1 MTTAESRSSVYDRP
15 SMRRGDEGEGVD
27 FVARAS
33 AVGGSCRREL
43 AYLLADA
50 EPTDEVEESTQ
61 LLFETGRALESVV
74 LDSMERSGWD
84 IERIDADD
92 PTPAAVTLVD
102 GRMLVEGYPDAFGTI
117 GVFDDLPKVIEVKTR
132 SAGAFKRWTQVG
144 TVRSHP
150 EAAAQAAVYSLGI
163 FGEYRPVA
171 IATMNTDERRWDTE
185 VLRAHSLEAALVRTD
200 DRMREFVRTVD
211 AGETPAPDFE
221 KDYWKC
227 GGCVFRTLCSET
239 REDAVEEPGVETAE
253 KTVTQEEFQQAMLA
267 YERAH
272 EAGKP
277 KKNAQDI
284 LRRYMVEN
292 NLELMEV
299 EGAKKTRKV
308 KLAGGG
314 ARISVNQKKLRLLLS
329 DEAYAEVVTESPTA
343 PSLRV
348 T

>member
-1 MTTAESRSSVYDRP
+1 MTTAETRSSVYDRP
-15 SMRRGDEGEGVD
+15 SMRRGEDGEGVD

-43 AYLLADA
+43 AYLLADT
-50 EPTDEVEESTQ
+50 EPTDEVAEGTQ
-61 LLFETGRALESVV
+61 LLFDTGRALENVV

-84 IERIDADD
+84 IERVDSEA
-92 PTPAAVTLVD
+92 PTPAAVTLVG
-102 GRMLVEGYPDAFGTI
+102 GRMLVEGYPDAFGTV
-117 GVFDDLPKVIEVKTR
+117 GVFDDLQKVIEVKTR
-132 SAGAFKRWTQVG
+132 SASAFKRWMQIG

-163 FGEYRPVA
+163 FGKYRPVV

-185 VLRAHSLEAALVRTD
+185 VLRSQSLEAALARAD

-239 REDAVEEPGVETAE
+239 REDAVEEPDVEIAE
-253 KTVTQEEFQQAMLA
+253 KTVTQEEFQQALLA
-267 YERAH
+267 YEEAH

-277 KKNAQDI
+277 KRDAQDT
-284 LRRYMVEN
+284 LRRYMAEN
-292 NLELMEV
+292 GLEVVEV

-308 KLAGGG
+308 KLVGGG
-314 ARISVNQKKLRLLLS
+314 PRISVNQKKLRALLS
-329 DEAYAEVVTESPTA
+329 DEAYAEVVTESSTS

>member
-1 MTTAESRSSVYDRP
+1 MTEEARASVYDRP
-15 SMRRGDEGEGVD
+15 SMRWGTEDEGVD

-84 IERIDADD
+84 IQRVDPDD
-92 PTPAAVTLVD
+92 PTPAAVNLVD
-102 GRMLVEGYPDAFGTI
+102 GRMRVEGYPDAFGTI

-239 REDAVEEPGVETAE
+239 REDAVEEPGVETARR
-253 KTVTQEEFQQAMLA
+253 QS
-267 YERAH
+267 
-272 EAGKP
+272 P
-277 KKNAQDI
+277 KRSSS
-284 LRRYMVEN
+284 RRC
-292 NLELMEV
+292 
-299 EGAKKTRKV
+299 
-308 KLAGGG
+308 
-314 ARISVNQKKLRLLLS
+314 
-329 DEAYAEVVTESPTA
+329 SPTRGLTRRASPRRTPRTSSVATWLRTTWSSWRSRA
-343 PSLRV
+343 PRRPAR
-348 T
+348 